1 MLILGIETSCDETS
15 VAIVEDGQK
24 VHANIIL
31 SQIDLHKKYGGV
43 VPEIASRAHIK
54 TFIPVLEE
62 ALNTAGKSIEDID
75 MIAVTC
81 GPGLVGALL
90 MGVTA
95 AKSIALSHNI
105 PLMAVN
111 HLHGHIYAT
120 FIENPEIEF
129 PALAFVVSGG
139 HTSLVEMP
147 SHMQFKEIGS
157 TMDDAAGE
165 SFDKVGK
172 KLGLPYPAGPHID
185 RLSKSGRPDAV
196 DFPRAMMKQDNYDF
210 SFSGLKTAVIRFL
223 ETHPAGSNGITLQDI
238 TASFQQAVIDVLVH
252 KAIRAAH
259 NMQARS
265 ILLCGGVA
273 ANSALRTQLEEAAAK
288 EGLKLYKPSLKL
300 CTDNGAMIATAGYFM
315 HQTGMPLASLDLNAY
330 ATLDIET

>member
-15 VAIVEDGQK
+15 VAIVEDGRI

-54 TFIPVLEE
+54 TFLPVLKE
-62 ALNTAGKSIEDID
+62 ALDTAGKKIEDID
-75 MIAVTC
+75 LIAVTY

-95 AKSIALSHNI
+95 AKTISLSHNI

-120 FIENPEIEF
+120 FIENPGIEF

-139 HTSLVEMP
+139 HTSLIEMP
-147 SHMQFKEIGS
+147 GHMQFKEIGS

-172 KLGLPYPAGPHID
+172 KLGLPYPAGPYID
-185 RLSKSGRPDAV
+185 RLAKSGRPDAV
-196 DFPRAMMKQDNYDF
+196 KFPRAMMKQDNFDF
-210 SFSGLKTAVIRFL
+210 SFSGLKTAVIRHL
-223 ETHPAGSNGITLQDI
+223 ESHPLGSDGITLEDI
-238 TASFQQAVIDVLVH
+238 TASFQQAVIDVLTH
-252 KAIRAAH
+252 KSLNAARK
-259 NMQARS
+259 MQAKS
-265 ILLCGGVA
+265 LLLCGGVA
-273 ANSALRTQLEEAAAK
+273 ANSGLRSQLSAAAEK
-288 EGLKLYKPSLKL
+288 EGIRMYMPSLKL
-300 CTDNGAMIATAGYFM
+300 CTDNGAMIAAAGYYM
-315 HQTGMPLASLDLNAY
+315 HQAGMPTASLELNAF